1 MRNTIFSILFSIFL
15 IIFIFSLPFP
25 AILKKTKQ
33 IEVNNTLD
41 SLDIL
46 IEEIENG
53 ISVLE
58 AWSVARDGEN
68 FLEIKEKEISDID
81 LRAIFRITKLSTNY
95 GVALAPL
102 LRSYQSELLAK
113 RELKNLIGI
122 EAGAAKA
129 TTHLLAVLPLL
140 LLTLAQ
146 MTGLNVVSTFRHSLI
161 AQGSLLLSITL
172 QILGRFWAKRIINAI
187 Q

>member
-33 IEVNNTLD
+33 INVNNTLE

-68 FLEIKEKEISDID
+68 FLELKEKE
-81 LRAIFRITKLSTNY
+81 
-95 GVALAPL
+95 
-102 LRSYQSELLAK
+102 
-113 RELKNLIGI
+113 
-122 EAGAAKA
+122 
-129 TTHLLAVLPLL
+129 
-140 LLTLAQ
+140 
-146 MTGLNVVSTFRHSLI
+146 
-161 AQGSLLLSITL
+161 
-172 QILGRFWAKRIINAI
+172 
-187 Q
+187 

>member
-1 MRNTIFSILFSIFL
+1 MRNTIFSILLSIFL

-33 IEVNNTLD
+33 VEVNNTLD

-68 FLEIKEKEISDID
+68 FLELKEKEISDID
-81 LRAIFRITKLSTNY
+81 LLAIFRITKLSTNY

-102 LRSYQSELLAK
+102 LRSCQSELLAK
-113 RELKNLIGI
+113 KEELEQRLKKIQKDVASGLSADSWSSICRTRFKVKCFSKRVAPAPMDI
-122 EAGAAKA
+122 APISGAS
-129 TTHLLAVLPLL
+129 PE
-140 LLTLAQ
+140 
-146 MTGLNVVSTFRHSLI
+146 S
-161 AQGSLLLSITL
+161 GS
-172 QILGRFWAKRIINAI
+172 A
-187 Q
+187 

>member
-1 MRNTIFSILFSIFL
+1 MFSILFSIFL

-25 AILKKTKQ
+25 VILKKSKQ

-68 FLEIKEKEISDID
+68 FLEIEEKEISDID

-122 EAGAAKA
+122 ESGTAKA

-146 MTGLNVVSTFRHSLI
+146 MTGLNVVNTFRHSLI

>member
-1 MRNTIFSILFSIFL
+1 MRNILLIIFL
-15 IIFIFSLPFP
+15 IIFIFSFPFP
-25 AILKKTKQ
+25 TLFKRPKQ
-33 IEVNNTLD
+33 INANGTLE
-41 SLDIL
+41 SLGIL

-68 FLEIKEKEISDID
+68 FLQIQEKEISDLD

-95 GVALAPL
+95 GIALAPL
-102 LRSYQSELLAK
+102 LKSYQSELFAK
-113 RELKNLIGI
+113 RDLKNLIGI
-122 EAGAAKA
+122 ESGAAKA
-129 TTHLLAVLPLL
+129 TTLLLAVLPFL

-146 MTGLNVVSTFRHSLI
+146 MTGLNVVNTLRHSLI
-161 AQGSLLLSITL
+161 AQGSFALSITL

-187 Q
+187 K

>member
-1 MRNTIFSILFSIFL
+1 VRNTIFSILFSIFL

-33 IEVNNTLD
+33 VEVNNTLD
-41 SLDIL
+41 SLEIL

-58 AWSVARDGEN
+58 AVARDGEN
-68 FLEIKEKEISDID
+68 FLEIKEKEISDLD

-95 GVALAPL
+95 GVVLAPL
-102 LRSYQSELLAK
+102 LRSFQSELLAK
-113 RELKNLIGI
+113 KELKNLIGI

-146 MTGLNVVSTFRHSLI
+146 MTGLNVVNTFRNSII
-161 AQGSLLLSITL
+161 AQVSLLLSITL
-172 QILGRFWAKRIINAI
+172 QILGRFWAKRVINAI